1 MMARRPRPRP
11 RAAAGGA
18 MASRRETQPPG
29 GSLRAYLTLSVV
41 IFCGFLGGGAT
52 APFQA
57 LYAVSLGASLG
68 QVALVVGAFST
79 VALVAGLAWGRL
91 ADRLGRRKPLIVG
104 AMLGLALT
112 NLALA
117 AVPAWPWL
125 VPLRAVEGAAMGAH
139 TVCSLALMGDIL
151 AGHPRRARLVSGY
164 RMSGSLAFSA
174 AIVASGW
181 LAQTIGF
188 RGSYRLAAGVYA
200 LGFLVALTLPERRA
214 IHPHAHAGAS
224 FAGLLRGPLLP
235 LLVLAVS
242 FGLPFAA
249 VYAVWPIWIAD
260 DLGYGRA
267 VFARLW
273 GLAAFVEVPCM
284 LVAGWS
290 SDRVGRRPTFVFG
303 LVAFALVYLAY
314 AAAPPLPGIVAAQVL
329 RGAAFAAF
337 TATALTLAI
346 ELAPP
351 EARGRAAGLYAT
363 AQSLAQISG
372 NWLGPPLAAA
382 LGFRA
387 LYGLAA
393 AVVLGGALYCQLTLA
408 RRDEGRAGEPG
419 ARCTIENTE
428 NTEDRGERSG

>member
-1 MMARRPRPRP
+1 MGGKPQRFAVAPPQAPRSSPPPRSTP
-11 RAAAGGA
+11 HGGTGNGTA
-18 MASRRETQPPG
+18 TPG
-29 GSLRAYLTLSVV
+29 EMPSGSSLRAYLTLSAV
-41 IFCGFLGGGAT
+41 IFCGFMGGGAT
-52 APFQA
+52 APFQS

-68 QVALVVGAFST
+68 QVALVVGVFST
-79 VALVAGLAWGRL
+79 VAMVAGLVWGRL
-91 ADRLGRRKPLIVG
+91 ADRLGRRQPFIVG

-117 AVPAWPWL
+117 AVPSWEWL
-125 VPLRAVEGAAMGAH
+125 APLRVAEGIASGAH
-139 TVCSLALMGDIL
+139 LVCSMALMGDIL
-151 AGHPRRARLVSGY
+151 EGHPRRARLIGGY

-188 RGSYRLAAGVYA
+188 RGSYTLAAGVYA
-200 LGFLVALTLPERRA
+200 LAFGIALTIPERRA
-214 IHPHAHAGAS
+214 FRHHAGAS
-224 FAGLLRGPLLP
+224 FAGLLRGPLVP
-235 LLVLAVS
+235 LLVVAVS

-260 DLGYGRA
+260 ELGYGRA
-267 VFARLW
+267 TFSRLW
-273 GLAAFVEVPCM
+273 GLAAFIEVPCM
-284 LVAGWS
+284 LVAGWAI
-290 SDRVGRRPTFVFG
+290 DRVGRRLTFAFG
-303 LVAFALVYLAY
+303 LVTFALVYLAY
-314 AAAPPLPGIVAAQVL
+314 LATPPLPGLVAAQAL

-351 EARGRAAGLYAT
+351 EARGRAAGLFGT
-363 AQSLAQISG
+363 AQSLSQIGG

-393 AVVLGGALYCQLTLA
+393 AIVLLGALYSQRTLA
-408 RRDEGRAGEPG
+408 RRPESRAADP
-419 ARCTIENTE
+419 
-428 NTEDRGERSG
+428 